1 MLLRIPDGARLV
13 MERLHEAGF
22 EAYVVGGCV
31 RDALLGLV
39 PSDWDLCTS
48 ARPEE
53 MQRVFAGFHV
63 VETGLQHGTL
73 TIVID
78 HVPYETTTFRVD
90 GAYTDH
96 RHPDGVTFVS
106 RVEDDLARRD
116 FTINAMAYHPDTG
129 LVDAFGGQEDLKRRV
144 IRCVGAPEKRF
155 EEDALRILRALRF
168 ASTYDFAVEEATA
181 EAVHRLYPSLQNVA
195 AERIRVELQKL
206 LCGRGV
212 GRILREYADVITYL
226 LPELAPCVGFDQK
239 RPEFHRYDVWEHTLR
254 AVEAVAPQAALRW
267 AMLLHDA
274 GKPACFSVDEQGMG
288 HAYGHGAVSRQYA
301 EQAMERLKMD
311 HATRDKVLMLV
322 AHHDDPLDSSRKL
335 LMRRLNQYGAE
346 GVRELVEVHH
356 ADVLA
361 KGTAAPR
368 QVDAWAEEILQ
379 ALEALLAE
387 KPCVTLKALAV
398 RGDDLLRVGCPK
410 GRTVGI
416 CLEHLLEQVMAGEIP
431 NEREALLDAA
441 RSIWE
446 QPPARSEES

>member
-1 MLLRIPDGARLV
+1 MLRIPDGARLV

-31 RDALLGLV
+31 RDALLGLE

-116 FTINAMAYHPDTG
+116 FTINAMAYHPETG

-168 ASTYDFAVEEATA
+168 ASTYDFQVDAATA
-181 EAVHRLYPSLQNVA
+181 EAVHRLYPSLRNVA

-206 LCGRGV
+206 LCGKGV

-239 RPEFHRYDVWEHTLR
+239 TPFHRYDVWEHTLR
-254 AVEAVAPQAALRW
+254 AVEAVAPQVVLRW
-267 AMLLHDA
+267 AMLLHDS
-274 GKPACFSVDEQGMG
+274 GKPACFSVDEQGVG
-288 HAYGHGAVSRQYA
+288 HAYGHSEVSRQYA

-322 AHHDDPLDSSRKL
+322 ARHDVPMDGTRKL
-335 LMRRLNQYGAE
+335 LMRRLNQHGEE
-346 GVRELVEVHH
+346 GVRELIEVHR
-356 ADVLA
+356 ADALA
-361 KGTAAPR
+361 KGTLAPQ
-368 QVDAWAEEILQ
+368 QVNAWADDILR
-379 ALEALLAE
+379 ALDALLAE
-387 KPCVTLKALAV
+387 KPCVTLKALAI
-398 RGDDLLRVGCPK
+398 RGDDLLRAGCPK

-416 CLEHLLEQVMAGEIP
+416 CLERLLEQVMAGEIP

-441 RSIWE
+441 RAFWQ
-446 QPPARSEES
+446 QPPARSEQT